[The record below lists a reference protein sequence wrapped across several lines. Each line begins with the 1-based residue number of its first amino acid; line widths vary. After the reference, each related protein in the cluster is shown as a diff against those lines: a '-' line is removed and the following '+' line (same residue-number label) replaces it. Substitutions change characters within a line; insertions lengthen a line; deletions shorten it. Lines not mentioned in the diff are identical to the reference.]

1 MTVMST
7 PKFRLSDMEF
17 DFVSLVAAGD
27 DPMAQVVIAKSAPE
41 DNATAPII
49 KVWCCNAEHEI
60 SKEGACTGPG
70 PCDTKPFSSSKT
82 SNWVARAGG
91 LPEYFRAVAHAFQ
104 RKGLSTS
111 EAIQRAIGIVEDW
124 AAGRRGVS
132 KETQARAAAAVA
144 EWNEKRAKAKV
155 SKDMSTDSAD
165 DSSTLPPNDASEESM
180 AENDND
186 QTINKDDLDPEV
198 VAYIEGLE
206 DTVDEL
212 TEKVTKSDEKV
223 AATEAKVTE
232 LQGQIEKMVPK
243 DDDADAEIQKSLLEK
258 ADPALRALIEK
269 SQKEAEEATSIAKA
283 EREQRLQKE
292 FISKAESLPMI
303 SEKKDDL
310 ATVLRKAYDLGGE
323 EYGKQVESL
332 LTAANTQIAKGN
344 LFSIRGSGGGQTT
357 VTASVES
364 AVAEIMKGDPS
375 LTKEQAE
382 VRAYETNP
390 ALFDEAL
397 EA

>member
-1 MTVMST
+1 MTVMGV

-17 DFVSLVAAGD
+17 DFVSIVPAGD
-27 DPMAQVVIAKSAPE
+27 DPLAQVVIAKADPTCGV
-41 DNATAPII
+41 DGHII
-49 KVWCCNAEHEI
+49 K
-60 SKEGACTGPG
+60 GGMCTGDG
-70 PCDTKPFSSSKT
+70 PCDTKPFSASKT

-91 LPEYFRAVAHAFQ
+91 LPKYIRAVAHAFQ
-104 RKGLSTS
+104 RKGMTES
-111 EAIQRAIGIVEDW
+111 EAIQRAVGIVEDW

-144 EWNEKRAKAKV
+144 EWNAKRAKSHLTK
-155 SKDMSTDSAD
+155 SEFLGMSAETSGT
-165 DSSTLPPNDASEESM
+165 SSTLPPNDASEETM
-180 AENDND
+180 AAENEN
-186 QTINKDDLDPEV
+186 QTITKDDLDPEV

-206 DTVDEL
+206 NTVDEL
-212 TEKVTKSDEKV
+212 TEGLEKAEKTV
-223 AATEAKVTE
+223 EETNVKVTE

-243 DDDADAEIQKSLLEK
+243 DDETSAEINKSLLEK

-269 SQKEAEEATSIAKA
+269 SQKEAQEATEIAKA

-303 SEKKDDL
+303 SESKDDL

-357 VTASVES
+357 LTGNVTS
-364 AVAEIMKGDPS
+364 AVEAIMKADPTLS
-375 LTKEQAE
+375 KEQAE
-382 VRAYETNP
+382 VRAYEQNP
-390 ALFDEAL
+390 NLFDEAL
-397 EA
+397 SAQEA